1 MDVDEESSDS
11 NAEDSA
17 YSGDDGIVIEE
28 NFSNGSQ
35 PRERSSGYQVLEPE
49 EVAREMNLII
59 EDVAGIVHLPPTIC
73 RLLLHHY
80 NWSKE
85 NLLEKSRREKDKVS
99 KVCSFADESGN
110 ITKLAHLCLSP
121 ARYPLNMGVAVDSAS
136 WKGVN
141 IYVAVVLR
149 EYGFRLTVLLV
160 KFVLRCKA
168 RRAHS
173 CELLRFYESSNL
185 DAFFAKANIIPPLNK
200 ENVADGGKESVGPCV
215 ICCNQAHL
223 TSLSCGHSFCYR
235 CWDMY
240 LTTKVVDEGSVYV
253 ACPQVGCS
261 IVVDDEKASALIQKE
276 SVRKRYRR
284 LTIKSFVEIMVAD
297 VRHVILFC
305 PPSTLDSGHSLLCT
319 CNRLLRWCPGA
330 DCGRVVKVA
339 HSEARPVKC
348 KCGTEFCFACVR
360 EWHEPVNCRLLQLW
374 LKKCRD
380 DSETSNWISAN
391 TKECPR
397 CRATIEKDGGCNH
410 VTCKNAAC
418 KMEFCW
424 VCLGPWEPH
433 GNSWY
438 SCNRFDDSLAKKA
451 RDVQEKSRAALQ
463 RYLHYYNRFMNHQH
477 SLKLENKLYAT
488 VKKKMEV
495 MQQTNM
501 SWVEVQFLQK
511 AVDILSQCRRTLMY
525 TYAFAFYLQKD
536 NQSMIFEDNQ
546 RDLEH
551 ATEQLSEFLER
562 DLENENLVS
571 LKQKVSLHTT
581 RYVNVARE
589 KYFLKVQDKSRYVE
603 QRRDALLKHC
613 AEGVEHD
620 FWKFSE

>member
-1 MDVDEESSDS
+1 MSGGSETMDEEGTFSVSDADESSTFSD
-11 NAEDSA
+11 
-17 YSGDDGIVIEE
+17 DDGIVVDPPVI
-28 NFSNGSQ
+28 NVDRRYDNGADC
-35 PRERSSGYQVLEPE
+35 QVLEPE
-49 EVAREMNLII
+49 QVVVEMNII
-59 EDVAGIVHLPPTIC
+59 MEDVAAIVRLPPTVC
-73 RLLLHHY
+73 RLLLYHY
-80 NWSKE
+80 KWNKE
-85 NLLEKSRREKDKVS
+85 SLLEK
-99 KVCSFADESGN
+99 
-110 ITKLAHLCLSP
+110 
-121 ARYPLNMGVAVDSAS
+121 
-136 WKGVN
+136 
-141 IYVAVVLR
+141 
-149 EYGFRLTVLLV
+149 
-160 KFVLRCKA
+160 
-168 RRAHS
+168 
-173 CELLRFYESSNL
+173 FYESPDP
-185 DAFFAKANIIPPLNK
+185 DAFFADANIVSPFKLPHLSGNGRD
-200 ENVADGGKESVGPCV
+200 VLDTCS
-215 ICCNQAHL
+215 ICCNRAIL
-223 TSLSCGHSFCYR
+223 TGLLCGHHFCYP
-235 CWDMY
+235 CWDAY
-240 LTTKVVDEGSVYV
+240 LSTKIMEEGRAYV
-253 ACPQVGCS
+253 ACPELNCP
-261 IVVDDEKASALIQKE
+261 IVVNDEKTLALIK
-276 SVRKRYRR
+276 SDTVKKRYRH
-284 LTIKSFVEIMVAD
+284 LIINSFVE
-297 VRHVILFC
+297 
-305 PPSTLDSGHSLLCT
+305 
-319 CNRLLRWCPGA
+319 CNQLLRWCPGA

-571 LKQKVSLHTT
+571 LKQKV
-581 RYVNVARE
+581 
-589 KYFLKVQDKSRYVE
+589 QDKSRYVE